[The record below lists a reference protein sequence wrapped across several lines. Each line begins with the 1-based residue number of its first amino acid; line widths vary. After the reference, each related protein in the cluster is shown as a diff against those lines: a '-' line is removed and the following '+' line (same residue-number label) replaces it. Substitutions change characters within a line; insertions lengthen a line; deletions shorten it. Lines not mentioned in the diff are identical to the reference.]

1 MREGY
6 LSWTCWAICWADTS
20 RVPFTLPVTAWQ
32 GEPSTVINVI
42 LAEDRLFSGEGNGN
56 PLLYSCLENPMDRE
70 ASQATVH
77 GITKLRH
84 D

>member
-6 LSWTCWAICWADTS
+6 PGWTYLNWADKS
-20 RVPFTLPVTAWQ
+20 RVPFTLPMTAWQ

-42 LAEDRLFSGEGNGN
+42 LPENRLCSGEGNGN
-56 PLLYSCLENPMDRE
+56 ALLYSCLENPMDRG
-70 ASQATVH
+70 AQQATVH
-77 GITKLRH
+77 GITKLGH